1 MRQHLKCVPLSM
13 YLFRGIAQKVVST
26 LFFTMMAICIKAA
39 AERVPP
45 GEAVFFRSFFA
56 LPVILAWLAWRS
68 EIGSGFATRHP
79 MGHIWRGLVGTAAM
93 ALNFAALGL
102 LPLPEAT
109 TLFYT
114 APLFIVVLAALFLG
128 EEVRIFR
135 ISAIF
140 VGLVGVGVVLAPR
153 LSIVDAGTETS
164 LATLG
169 AILALLGAGCAAV
182 AQVLVRSLVSTE
194 KTGTIVMYFTI
205 TSAAVSLLTIPFGW
219 VRPTGFEAA
228 LLVGSGFFG
237 GVGQIFLTQAYRNA
251 PVSVVAPFE
260 YVSMV
265 FALTFGYL
273 LFDEIPT
280 VPMLIG
286 AALIV
291 ASGLFII
298 WREQR
303 LGIARAAAAARA
315 HVPRP

>member
-1 MRQHLKCVPLSM
+1 M
-13 YLFRGIAQKVVST
+13 YLFRGIAQKVFST
-26 LFFTMMAICIKAA
+26 LFFTIMAICIKAA
-39 AERVPP
+39 SERVPA

-56 LPVILAWLAWRS
+56 LPVILAWLVWTR
-68 EIGSGFATRHP
+68 ELGSGFKTRHP
-79 MGHIWRGLVGTAAM
+79 MGHVWRGLIGTMAM

-114 APLFIVVLAALFLG
+114 APLFIVVLAAVFLG

-140 VGLVGVGVVLAPR
+140 AGLAGVGVVLAPR
-153 LSIVDAGTETS
+153 LSIMEAGTATS
-164 LATLG
+164 LATIG
-169 AILALLGAGCAAV
+169 AFLALLGAVCAAV

-205 TSAAVSLLTIPFGW
+205 TSATVSLATLPFGW
-219 VRPTGFEAA
+219 VVPTDGEAA
-228 LLVGSGFFG
+228 LLVGSGLFG
-237 GVGQIFLTQAYRNA
+237 GVGQILLTTAYRNA

-273 LFDEIPT
+273 LFDEVPT
-280 VPMLIG
+280 LPMLIG

-298 WREQR
+298 WREHR
-303 LGIARAAAAARA
+303 LGIARAAARA